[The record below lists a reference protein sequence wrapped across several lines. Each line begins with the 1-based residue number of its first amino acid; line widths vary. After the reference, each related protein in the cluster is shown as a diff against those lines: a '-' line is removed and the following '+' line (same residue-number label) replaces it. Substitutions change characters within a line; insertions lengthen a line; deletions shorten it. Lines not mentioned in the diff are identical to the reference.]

1 MAEILSPTHVP
12 RIKTMAQL
20 FSSLRIRLTLLF
32 GTLAFL
38 IGTAVSLYINHFV
51 SLRMTETKGDSIQ
64 ILARTIAMSI
74 SENLRERQREVG
86 LLAQS
91 PLLMKA
97 SFDSAD
103 SAELR
108 KNLDRT
114 KNTYRHYAWIGVT
127 DAQGKVQ
134 ASSDR
139 LLEGESVA
147 ARPWFINGLKA
158 TYFGDVHEA
167 VLLSKYLT
175 AGQTPKPNQEPLR
188 FVDFAAPIFDEQGKV
203 RGVLGT
209 HAHWRWVDEII
220 QRHLPADAKADA
232 VEVFISNKQN
242 AVLSPFA
249 AIGKVTMPKQV
260 LTMQG
265 HQILHWTDQDTY
277 LVSSIPINLF
287 GESDQ
292 LWRVIVRQPI
302 SKALSN
308 VSELHQKMWLLGIV
322 TTSILMLLTYW
333 LSRAIS
339 APIEQLSAIAGRV
352 AEGDEYTEMSVH
364 SSTRELKALI
374 ASLNA
379 MTLKLINRKRELLS
393 INDQLEH
400 KVEERTFE
408 LRKSNLELASLAQQ
422 LELLARQDALT
433 GLGNRMCADE
443 YLQQEH
449 SRMLRT
455 ETTYCVLLMDID
467 YFKKVNDNYGHAVGD
482 QVLQQVANLL
492 KAAVR
497 TSDLVARYGGEE
509 FLCVLP
515 HTDFPGATILAEKI
529 CRLTEIRPM
538 PVGGHVTLSVGVAI
552 SRVGDRDQDEVVK
565 RADDALYTAKANGRN
580 QVVVAVN

>member
-1 MAEILSPTHVP
+1 
-12 RIKTMAQL
+12 MAQL

-38 IGTAVSLYINHFV
+38 IGTAVSLYINYFV

-64 ILARTIAMSI
+64 MLARTIAMSI

-97 SFDSAD
+97 PLD

-134 ASSDR
+134 ASSER

-147 ARPWFINGLKA
+147 ARPWFINGVKA
-158 TYFGDVHEA
+158 TYFGDVHDA
-167 VLLSKYLT
+167 VLLSKYLL
-175 AGQTPKPNQEPLR
+175 AGQATQPNQEPLR

-220 QRHLPADAKADA
+220 QRHLSADAKAEA
-232 VEVFISNKQN
+232 VEVFITNKQN

-249 AIGKVTMPKQV
+249 AIGKLTMPQQV
-260 LTMQG
+260 LEKQEY
-265 HQILHWTDQDTY
+265 QILNWKDQEAY

-308 VSELHQKMWLLGIV
+308 VSELHQKMWLLGII

-339 APIEQLSAIAGRV
+339 TPIEQLSAIAGRV
-352 AEGDEYTEMSVH
+352 ADGDEYTEMNVH
-364 SSTRELKALI
+364 SSTRELKALT

-379 MTLKLINRKRELLS
+379 MTLKLINRKRELLA

-408 LRKSNLELASLAQQ
+408 LRKTNLELVSLAQQ

-443 YLQQEH
+443 HLQQEH

-455 ETTYCVLLMDID
+455 ENTYCVLLMDID
-467 YFKKVNDNYGHAVGD
+467 YFKKVNDNHGHAVGD
-482 QVLQQVANLL
+482 QVLQQLANLL

-515 HTDFPGATILAEKI
+515 HTDLPGATILAEKI

-538 PVGGHVTLSVGVAI
+538 PVCGHITLSVGVAI